1 MLRESP
7 PEAPSCDPSTRGSA
21 CSCFVAI
28 RPPRSGTSPR
38 TYLLTVALP
47 ANRPSKDETLRL
59 FAGLP
64 RRYDLAGALLSFGQD
79 PRWRRAM
86 VSEVAAGRGDRV
98 LDVATG

>member
-1 MLRESP
+1 MLSESP
-7 PEAPSCDPSTRGSA
+7 PDAPSCDPSTCGSA
-21 CSCFVAI
+21 WVSCFVAI
-28 RPPRSGTSPR
+28 RPPSSGTTYAP
-38 TYLLTVALP
+38 YLLTVAIS

-98 LDVATG
+98 